1 MDNTTNKK
9 QKRKGVSM
17 FSVVIGILLLL
28 AAIIIPILAAKVKCG
43 RIGGVVSVIAVLLA
57 VVVVGSS
64 CISTVPTGHTGI
76 LTTFGRVEDRNLPEG
91 MNIHAPWQNITTM
104 TNKEQI
110 FSETNV
116 CFSSDLQEVAYTYT
130 VKYSLLSS
138 AAPNI
143 YKTVGINYF
152 DILIKPQV
160 NNAIKAEF
168 GLVEA
173 ENMTEL
179 RTQLQNKIDT
189 TVSEFASK
197 YGIEVTVV
205 IDDFDFSD
213 AYTNAIESKQVA
225 EQEALRDKTQQQME
239 TERTRQA
246 AERTKI
252 QAENDAAIRE
262 INANAEA
269 EAARIKAQADFE
281 VAQLE
286 ADAIAYKGEKE
297 AEATK
302 ALAEAITEEV
312 VAYEYAQNWSG
323 DLPTYMMGTGA
334 LPIVDIPMGGEE

>member
-1 MDNTTNKK
+1 
-9 QKRKGVSM
+9 M
-17 FSVVIGILLLL
+17 FAVVIGILLIV
-28 AAIIIPILAAKVKCG
+28 AAIAFPFITHSMGYKG
-43 RIGGVVSVIAVLLA
+43 GGIGSVIALVLAA
-57 VVVVGSS
+57 VIITLS

-76 LTTFGRVEDRNLPEG
+76 LTTFGRVEDKNLPEG
-91 MNIHAPWQNITTM
+91 MNFHAPWQSITTM

-110 FSETNV
+110 FTEKNL
-116 CFSSDLQEVAYTYT
+116 CFSADLQEVAYTYT
-130 VKYSLLSS
+130 VKYSLLPSS
-138 AAPNI
+138 APTI
-143 YKTVGINYF
+143 YKTVGTDYF
-152 DILIKPQV
+152 NILIKPQV

-179 RTQLQNKIDT
+179 RTQLQAKINE
-189 TVSEFASK
+189 TVKAFAAK
-197 YGIEVTVV
+197 YGIEVSVV

-213 AYTNAIESKQVA
+213 AYTNAIEAKQVA

-239 TERTRQA
+239 TERARQQ

-262 INANAEA
+262 INANADA

-323 DLPTYMMGTGA
+323 ELPQYMMGGTGA
-334 LPIVDIPMGGEE
+334 LPIIDIPMNEEEE

>member
-1 MDNTTNKK
+1 
-9 QKRKGVSM
+9 M
-17 FSVVIGILLLL
+17 FSIIFCFLFLILSAVIFFAGPKVGLKRSKLISIATLFLAFLILGI
-28 AAIIIPILAAKVKCG
+28 
-43 RIGGVVSVIAVLLA
+43 
-57 VVVVGSS
+57 S
-64 CISTVPTGHTGI
+64 CFSTVPTGHTGI
-76 LTTFGRVEDRNLPEG
+76 LTTFGRVENKNLPEG
-91 MNIHAPWQNITTM
+91 MNFHAPWQNIITM

-110 FSETNV
+110 FTETNV
-116 CFSSDLQEVAYTYT
+116 CFSADLQEVAYTYT
-130 VKYSLLSS
+130 VKYSLSS
-138 AAPNI
+138 PYAPNI
-143 YKTVGINYF
+143 YKTVGTNYF
-152 DILIKPQV
+152 EILIKPQV

-179 RTQLQNKIDT
+179 RTQLQEKINL
-189 TVSEFASK
+189 TVSNFASQ
-197 YGIEVTVV
+197 YGIEVIIV

-213 AYTNAIESKQVA
+213 AYTNAIEAKQVA

-239 TERTRQA
+239 TERTRQS

-252 QAENDAAIRE
+252 QAENEAAVRE

-297 AEATK
+297 AAAVK
-302 ALAEAITEEV
+302 ALAEAITNEI

-323 DLPTYMMGTGA
+323 ELPTYMMGSET
-334 LPIVDIPMGGEE
+334 LPIIDIPMNLKEE

>member
-1 MDNTTNKK
+1 
-9 QKRKGVSM
+9 M
-17 FSVVIGILLLL
+17 FGIVIGIILLI
-28 AAIIIPILAAKVKCG
+28 AAVAAPIVCHKLGNG
-43 RIGGVVSVIAVLLA
+43 RIGGLVSIIAIVLA
-57 VVVVGSS
+57 VIVIIAS
-64 CISTVPTGHTGI
+64 CISIVPTGHTGI
-76 LTTFGRVEDRNLPEG
+76 LTTFGRVEDKNLPEG
-91 MNIHAPWQNITTM
+91 INFHAPWQTITTM

-110 FSETNV
+110 FTETNL
-116 CFSSDLQEVAYTYT
+116 CFSADLQEVSYTYT
-130 VKYSLLSS
+130 VKYSLSSS
-138 AAPNI
+138 ATPNI
-143 YKTVGINYF
+143 YKTVGVNYF
-152 DILIKPQV
+152 DVLIKPHV

-168 GLVEA
+168 GLVKA

-179 RTQLQNKIDT
+179 RTQLQDNIDT
-189 TVSEFASK
+189 TVSTLASQ

-213 AYTNAIESKQVA
+213 AYTDAIEAKQVA

-239 TERTRQA
+239 TERTRQE
-246 AERTKI
+246 AERTRI
-252 QAENDAAIRE
+252 QAENDAAVRE

-302 ALAEAITEEV
+302 ALAEAITDDV

-323 DLPTYMMGTGA
+323 ELPTYMMGNGT
-334 LPIVDIPMGGEE
+334 LPIVDIPMGSED

>member
-1 MDNTTNKK
+1 
-9 QKRKGVSM
+9 M
-17 FSVVIGILLLL
+17 FSIVIGILLLIV
-28 AAIIIPILAAKVKCG
+28 AIVTPIVASKLEIG
-43 RIGGVVSVIAVLLA
+43 RAGGVISVIAIVLA

-104 TNKEQI
+104 TNKEQVVT
-110 FSETNV
+110 ETNV

-143 YKTVGINYF
+143 YKTVGVNYF

-179 RTQLQNKIDT
+179 RTQLQSNINDT
-189 TVSEFASK
+189 VITFASR
-197 YGIEVTVV
+197 YGIDATVV

-213 AYTNAIESKQVA
+213 AYTNAIEAKQVA

-252 QAENDAAIRE
+252 EAENAAAIKAINAQAEADAAKVK
-262 INANAEA
+262 AEA
-269 EAARIKAQADFE
+269 DYE

-286 ADAIAYKGEKE
+286 ADAIAYKGAKE

-302 ALAEAITEEV
+302 ALADAISDEV

-323 DLPTYMMGTGA
+323 ELPNYMMGSSA
-334 LPIVDIPMGGEE
+334 LPIIDIPMGAEE

>member
-1 MDNTTNKK
+1 
-9 QKRKGVSM
+9 M
-17 FSVVIGILLLL
+17 FAVVIGILLIL
-28 AAIIIPILAAKVKCG
+28 AAIITPIFMSTNG
-43 RIGGVVSVIAVLLA
+43 MHGGGFASVVCILLA
-57 VVVVGSS
+57 LVIVGVS

-76 LTTFGRVEDRNLPEG
+76 LTTFGRVEDKNLPEG
-91 MNIHAPWQNITTM
+91 MNFHAPWQSITTM

-110 FSETNV
+110 FTEQNL
-116 CFSSDLQEVAYTYT
+116 CFSADLQEVAYTYT
-130 VKYSLLSS
+130 VKYSLLPS

-143 YKTVGINYF
+143 YKTVGTDYF
-152 DILIKPQV
+152 NILIKPQV

-179 RTQLQNKIDT
+179 RTQLQSKINE
-189 TVSEFASK
+189 TVSTFATK
-197 YGIEVTVV
+197 YGIEVSVV
-205 IDDFDFSD
+205 IDDFDFSE
-213 AYTNAIESKQVA
+213 AYTNAIEAKQVA

-239 TERTRQA
+239 TERTRQQ

-262 INANAEA
+262 INANADA

-286 ADAIAYKGEKE
+286 ADAIAYKGQKE
-297 AEATK
+297 AEATR
-302 ALAEAITEEV
+302 ALADAITDEV

-323 DLPTYMMGTGA
+323 ELPKYMMGGNGA
-334 LPIVDIPMGGEE
+334 LPIIDIPMGEEE

>member
-1 MDNTTNKK
+1 
-9 QKRKGVSM
+9 M
-17 FSVVIGILLLL
+17 FAIVMGILLLVVAL
-28 AAIIIPILAAKVKCG
+28 IAPFITSRMEVRG
-43 RIGGVVSVIAVLLA
+43 GGVVSAISLILA
-57 VVVVGSS
+57 IIIVVCS

-91 MNIHAPWQNITTM
+91 MNFHAPWQNITTM

-110 FSETNV
+110 FTERNA
-116 CFSSDLQEVAYTYT
+116 CFSADLQEVAYTYT

-138 AAPNI
+138 SAPTI
-143 YKTVGINYF
+143 YKTVGVDYF
-152 DILIKPQV
+152 NILIKPQV

-179 RTQLQNKIDT
+179 RTQLQANINH
-189 TVSEFASK
+189 TVATCATQ
-197 YGIEVTVV
+197 YGIEISVV

-213 AYTNAIESKQVA
+213 AYTDAIEAKQVA

-239 TERTRQA
+239 TERARQQ
-246 AERTKI
+246 AERAKI

-269 EAARIKAQADFE
+269 EAAKIKAQADFE

-297 AEATK
+297 AAATK
-302 ALAEAITEEV
+302 ALAEAITSDV

-323 DLPTYMMGTGA
+323 ELPTYMMGGNGA
-334 LPIVDIPMGGEE
+334 LPIIDIPMGEEE